1 MAGPEIIVASIPFL
15 VIGWLVVSFL
25 KDAPPESTSKDNE
38 VERLEKENTQ
48 LKKQISQIESKLN
61 QIEKQSQRQEDTTDS
76 NQEQK
81 SVDDRI
87 DNIVEEL
94 DDPEI

>member
-1 MAGPEIIVASIPFL
+1 MDTSN
-15 VIGWLVVSFL
+15 
-25 KDAPPESTSKDNE
+25 ESTSKNDE
-38 VERLEKENTQ
+38 VERLEKENAH
-48 LKKQISQIESKLN
+48 LREKVSQIESKMS